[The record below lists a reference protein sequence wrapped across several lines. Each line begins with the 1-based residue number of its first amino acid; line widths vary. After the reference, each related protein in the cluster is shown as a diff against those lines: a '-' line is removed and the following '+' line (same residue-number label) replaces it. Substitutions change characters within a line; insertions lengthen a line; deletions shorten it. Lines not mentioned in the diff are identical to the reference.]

1 MRLLVIDDD
10 KLLADYIRLALQE
23 DGHAVDVAHT
33 AAEGRTN
40 ALVFSHD
47 AIVLDFNLPDGSGL
61 EVVEAIRGKGRSTPI
76 LMLTARDDKEDVIRC
91 LDAGADDYLSKPFVI
106 GELRAR
112 VRALV
117 RRGGAV
123 RNEQVTFGDLSL
135 DRLQRRITREA
146 RELPLTPKEY
156 SLLEF
161 FLLNTGRVVTR
172 TELLEKV
179 WDMHFDPGSNVV
191 DVHVARLRGKLQR
204 ASSQVSIST
213 VRGSGFM
220 LVHLAT

>member
-117 RRGGAV
+117 RRGGASRGEEV
-123 RNEQVTFGDLSL
+123 RFEDLTLHRLTRQIRVGD
-135 DRLQRRITREA
+135 REI
-146 RELPLTPKEY
+146 PLTPKEY

-161 FLLNTGRVVTR
+161 FLLNPGRVVTR

-191 DVHVARLRGKLQR
+191 DVHVTRLRGKLRGSGSR
-204 ASSQVSIST
+204 ASVVT

-220 LVHLAT
+220 LAPKG